1 MIREDK
7 LRKKCI
13 DIIQRS
19 TPEEEKDWDYFSC
32 LELLDWMGIMTE
44 RGYGLYYY
52 HKNGFTPAKDIEQK
66 LNPGAVE
73 IRSSLPKDEVVR
85 KTLAMLVNDGRISVT
100 GAITNQDIINWLESK

>member
-1 MIREDK
+1 MTREDK
-7 LRKKCI
+7 FRKKCI
-13 DIIQRS
+13 DIIKRS

-32 LELLDWMGIMTE
+32 LELLGWMGIMTE